1 MRQQLME
8 GYRKGLQFNDSA
20 THRDGNRLS
29 AIVRAELIH
38 DVLEVNLDGFLG
50 YEKPIGNLFIPI
62 ACCHQSKDLH
72 FP

>member
-1 MRQQLME
+1 MGWLIGGSE
-8 GYRKGLQFNDSA
+8 LNDP
-20 THRDGNRLS
+20 TPRRDGDRLS

-50 YEKPIGNLFIPI
+50 YEKSTGDLLIPI
-62 ACCHQSKDLH
+62 AGCHQSKDLH